1 MSLSDSRSRTAGVI
15 HSPAGSALTDPCGN
29 GPPRFLTDLSTR
41 AVLNH
46 PGEPDDC
53 QRPLLH
59 RRLQASAVF
68 EDWPLPSSIE
78 AESGLR
84 TLGSRVR
91 LAGLRQRR
99 LLALTPA
106 RLHVE
111 RAIYTMTSL
120 QVIRSAR
127 LSWRTKTNPFPRGP
141 ATVTRE
147 MLHALNTLQIFA
159 RVRALSW
166 NRLSPGR
173 FRVRR

>member
-127 LSWRTKTNPFPRGP
+127 LSWRTKTNPLGETDRRKQRRCGF
-141 ATVTRE
+141 
-147 MLHALNTLQIFA
+147 
-159 RVRALSW
+159 RAHSAKLC
-166 NRLSPGR
+166 RQV
-173 FRVRR
+173 FRANSFGASD